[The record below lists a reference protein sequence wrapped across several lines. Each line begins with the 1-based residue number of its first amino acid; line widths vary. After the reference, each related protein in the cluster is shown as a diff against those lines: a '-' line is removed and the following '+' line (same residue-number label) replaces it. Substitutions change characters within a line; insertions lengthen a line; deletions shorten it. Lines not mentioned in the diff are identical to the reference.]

1 MRTNNI
7 RRSELGRFLR
17 SRRERCNPAESGF
30 PRGPRRRSQGLRR
43 EEVAMLAGVSPTW
56 YTYLEQG
63 RDIRPSP
70 EVVDSLA
77 RVLCLSEDER
87 RYVHT
92 LAFGHVVRPQPLD
105 GELSGAELLK
115 RLVAAAEDDPY
126 PVLAVGSHGDL
137 LGWNRA
143 ATDWYDDWDV
153 LPEEERNLVRWLL
166 TAPAARE
173 RLVDWADEARDAVAV
188 WRAESARC
196 PDVLEVD
203 RRVRELGRVSAE
215 FRLWWDEQTVRER
228 RSRTRRFRHPE
239 EGVRELR
246 LVPLESPE
254 FAPAVVLAHL
264 PA

>member
-1 MRTNNI
+1 MRSNNVH
-7 RRSELGRFLR
+7 RGELGRFLR
-17 SRRERCNPAESGF
+17 SRRERCNPIESGF

-105 GELSGAELLK
+105 GEISAAELLK
-115 RLVAAAEDDPY
+115 RLVAAAEDDPC
-126 PVLAVGSHGDL
+126 PVLAVDPHGDL
-137 LGWNRA
+137 LAWNPA
-143 ATDWYDDWDV
+143 ATRWYDDWDR

-188 WRAESARC
+188 WRAGAAGCS
-196 PDVLEVD
+196 DVGEVG
-203 RRVRELGRVSAE
+203 RRVRELGRLSAE
-215 FRLWWDEQTVRER
+215 FRLWWDEQIVRER
-228 RSRTRRFRHPE
+228 RSRTVRFRHPE
-239 EGVRELR
+239 LGVRELR

-254 FAPAVVLAHL
+254 FAPAAVLVHL